1 MKPEAQ
7 VKARDGSRWFAPRD
21 VRARVLTL
29 LSLAIVAAAV
39 GMLPLP
45 AHAQSA
51 GGLADPTNPAALRH
65 LEKGR
70 RYYDTEQ
77 WDLAIVEFKAAAL
90 IEPVPKLFFN
100 LGQANR
106 FAGHYEEARR
116 HFLRFLDKTAQMK
129 GADIEAIRAT
139 AEQLAAD
146 MEAAA
151 SREPTGIPS
160 PDSDARPEPSGV
172 EEQGASVPADL
183 STGAGPSAERP
194 TVAPWHHDRLG
205 WALAGGGVV
214 GALAGGGLLM
224 RGSSLYDQAEIEDR
238 QSVAADLRARAGRSV
253 TVGTIV
259 GAAGAAIGIA
269 GVIRL
274 AMTDD
279 APTPQ
284 APIQVTVGWATFSIS
299 GRF

>member
-1 MKPEAQ
+1 MN
-7 VKARDGSRWFAPRD
+7 ARDGDRWLALR
-21 VRARVLTL
+21 VARARVL
-29 LSLAIVAAAV
+29 SLPVIVAAALLV
-39 GMLPLP
+39 LPLT
-45 AHAQSA
+45 ALAQPA
-51 GGLADPTNPAALRH
+51 GGLSDPTSPAALRH

-70 RYYDTEQ
+70 RYFDTEQ

-90 IEPVPKLFFN
+90 IDPVPKLFFN

-106 FAGHYEEARR
+106 FAGHYDEARR
-116 HFLRFLDKTAQMK
+116 HFLRFLDKTAHMK
-129 GADIEAIRAT
+129 GAEIEAIRAT

-146 MEAAA
+146 MEAAS

-160 PDSDARPEPSGV
+160 PDQDDAQEPSDADDSG
-172 EEQGASVPADL
+172 SIVPGDSSRAV
-183 STGAGPSAERP
+183 GPIAERP
-194 TVAPWHHDRLG
+194 PVAPWHRDRLG

-214 GALAGGGLLM
+214 GVLAGGGLLM
-224 RGSSLYDQAEIEDR
+224 RGSSLYDQAKTEDR

>member
-1 MKPEAQ
+1 MQPEAQ
-7 VKARDGSRWFAPRD
+7 VKAREGNRWFAVGD
-21 VRARVLTL
+21 VRVHVLAL
-29 LSLAIVAAAV
+29 LSLVIVAAAV
-39 GMLPLP
+39 GMRPLP

-77 WDLAIVEFKAAAL
+77 WDLAIAEFKAAAL
-90 IEPVPKLFFN
+90 IDPVPKLFFN

-116 HFLRFLDKTAQMK
+116 HFLRFLDKTAHMK
-129 GADIEAIRAT
+129 GAEIEAIRAT
-139 AEQLAAD
+139 AEQLATD

-160 PDSDARPEPSGV
+160 RESDAAPESSGV
-172 EEQGASVPADL
+172 EEPGSSVTADL
-183 STGAGPSAERP
+183 NTAASPSADHP

-214 GALAGGGLLM
+214 GMLAGGGMLM
-224 RGSSLYDQAEIEDR
+224 RGSSLYDQAETEDR

-253 TVGTIV
+253 TLGAIV
-259 GAAGAAIGIA
+259 GAAGAAIGVA